1 MINMSESNFRYCF
14 KKVTG
19 LSPIDFL
26 IKLRVEKAVGFMTAN
41 SNINVTETAMRT
53 GFYDSAYFSK
63 KFKKIVGITPMAFL
77 KKQHEKVE

>member
-1 MINMSESNFRYCF
+1 MSESNFRYCF
-14 KKVTG
+14 KKITG

-26 IKLRVEKAVGFMTAN
+26 VKLRIEKAVDFMVGN
-41 SNINVTETAMRT
+41 SDVNVTQTAMVT